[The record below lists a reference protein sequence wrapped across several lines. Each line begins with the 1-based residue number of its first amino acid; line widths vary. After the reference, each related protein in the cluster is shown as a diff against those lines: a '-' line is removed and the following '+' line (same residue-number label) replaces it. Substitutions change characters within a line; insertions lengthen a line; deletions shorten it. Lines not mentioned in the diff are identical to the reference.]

1 MFIELNLCCI
11 GYGYKKECDETRKN
25 WGSGNALL
33 GANIQ
38 DFIVKYIFQ
47 NKN

>member
-1 MFIELNLCCI
+1 MLYRIWLLE
-11 GYGYKKECDETRKN
+11 KSATRQEKN
-25 WGSGNALL
+25 WSSGNALL

-38 DFIVKYIFQ
+38 DFIVKYILQ